1 MIQRKRISDKIQVT
15 NSKEKKKKQWYH
27 GALKL
32 CPGTSDSASLPGH
45 QT

>member
-15 NSKEKKKKQWYH
+15 NSKEKKNQWYH